1 MSNVSATI
9 KIALENAVLCR
20 GTYGPKESYEYAE
33 KMELAIKQAIR
44 ERLKKA
50 LGDKINGLEKSIN
63 DLLDE
68 LEEETK

>member
-1 MSNVSATI
+1 MSSISATI

-20 GTYGPKESYEYAE
+20 GAHGAKESYEYAE
-33 KMELAIKQAIR
+33 KMEAVIKQSIK
-44 ERLKKA
+44 EKLLEA
-50 LGDKINGLEKSIN
+50 LENIEDLEESIY

>member
-1 MSNVSATI
+1 MTSISATI

-20 GTYGPKESYEYAE
+20 GAHGAKESYEYAE
-33 KMELAIKQAIR
+33 KMEAVIKQSIK
-44 ERLKKA
+44 EKLLEA
-50 LGDKINGLEKSIN
+50 LENIEDLEESIY